1 MAYVITS
8 PCIDVKDGA
17 CVQCCPVDCI
27 YEGERTLY
35 IHPEECIN
43 CGVCVSVCPTEAIF
57 HEEELP
63 PAEARFTAVNREFFG
78 PDVSALGSRVVRA
91 TWAKYP
97 AIIRQ
102 SLRIWHPL
110 HPRQPP
116 RVEDPRMTNHD

>member
-35 IHPEECIN
+35 IHPDECIS

-57 HEEELP
+57 HEDDIP
-63 PAEARFTAVNREFFG
+63 QAEARFTCVNREFFDV
-78 PDVSALGSRVVRA
+78 PVSALGSPGGACDVGKVPCDHPVVAGWPARA
-91 TWAKYP
+91 A
-97 AIIRQ
+97 
-102 SLRIWHPL
+102 
-110 HPRQPP
+110 
-116 RVEDPRMTNHD
+116 N